1 MSPVERISS
10 RQNPLV
16 KRFRELAR
24 GSEEHLLL
32 DGEHLLAEAIA
43 CALPIEVAAFSDRAV
58 EARLAGLAAAA
69 GRAGARTV
77 AVTDSILSAMSPVQ
91 QQSGVVA
98 IAARR
103 PASLD
108 EIFAGAPQLVLMLS
122 GVQDPGN
129 VGAIVRA
136 ADGCG
141 ATGVITGEGTADPF
155 GWKALRGAM
164 GSTFRLPVSPPG
176 PLAPAIRR
184 AKTSGL
190 RVLATLP
197 RGGTFLPEADLR
209 RPVAI
214 LLGAEGAGLPAEL
227 ASLADGSLTI
237 PMRREVESLN
247 VAVTAALIVYEAARQ
262 RRHELGAGS

>member
-1 MSPVERISS
+1 
-10 RQNPLV
+10 
-16 KRFRELAR
+16 
-24 GSEEHLLL
+24 
-32 DGEHLLAEAIA
+32 
-43 CALPIEVAAFSDRAV
+43 
-58 EARLAGLAAAA
+58 
-69 GRAGARTV
+69 
-77 AVTDSILSAMSPVQ
+77 VQ
-91 QQSGVVA
+91 QPSGVVA

-136 ADGCG
+136 AEGCG
-141 ATGVITGEGTADPF
+141 ATGVISGEGTADPF

-164 GSTFRLPVSPPG
+164 GSTFRLPVSQPA
-176 PLAPAIRR
+176 PLASAIRR

-197 RGGTFLPEADLR
+197 RGGTPLPEADLR

-247 VAVTAALIVYEAARQ
+247 VAVSAALIVYEAARQ
-262 RRHELGAGS
+262 RRTGARS